1 MKPTSGAN
9 LGGPLDEGDDGDSDY
24 VDGDD
29 VERQDQ
35 KRAGAHLGGL
45 PPSPPAGLGPS
56 QPSLIGRQSWV
67 STNERAGPGRGR
79 RQWGPNH
86 Q

>member
-1 MKPTSGAN
+1 MEAYHH
-9 LGGPLDEGDDGDSDY
+9 LHHDDIGDDH
-24 VDGDD
+24 DGDD
-29 VERQDQ
+29 DDYGERQSQ

-56 QPSLIGRQSWV
+56 WPSLIGRQGEV
-67 STNERAGPGRGR
+67 STNERTGPGRGR

>member
-1 MKPTSGAN
+1 MKPTSGAK

-45 PPSPPAGLGPS
+45 PPSPPSGLGPS
-56 QPSLIGRQSWV
+56 KPSPIGRQGWI
-67 STNERAGPGRGR
+67 STNGISGPGQGR
-79 RQWGPNH
+79 RHWGPNH